1 MTTNKMLSRI
11 ENGVGALGVAS
22 GQAATAYA
30 IQNIAKNGDNIVSS
44 THLYGG
50 TYNQFKNPLNDMGI
64 EVRFVD
70 PEDPQNFI
78 NAADEKTRAF
88 FGEVLPNPSFKVF
101 PLNEVAELGKAEG
114 IPLIVDNT
122 AAPIICKP
130 IDHGAT
136 VVVHS
141 TTKYIGGHGTSIGGI
156 IIDSG
161 KLDWEKF
168 PDRQEGHLTSLRSA
182 LVRGKNIAK
191 VLETLDVLEYIKLSF
206 GEQRSNGSQKS
217 YIQANVYEA
226 IVGAIYMDGGYE
238 KASKFIFETVIPTLD
253 GIIEEQA
260 HIDSKSHLQEIA
272 QERFNL
278 TPTYH
283 LQKESGPDHNKQF
296 EMGVFFFDK
305 LIAISKEIGFLNIK
319 SSSFLSILVF

>member
-1 MTTNKMLSRI
+1 MINLKSLQSKLNYQFEDTSILETALTHKSFAN
-11 ENGVGALGVAS
+11 EN
-22 GQAATAYA
+22 
-30 IQNIAKNGDNIVSS
+30 QNIQSNERLEFLGD
-44 THLYGG
+44 
-50 TYNQFKNPLNDMGI
+50 
-64 EVRFVD
+64 
-70 PEDPQNFI
+70 
-78 NAADEKTRAF
+78 A
-88 FGEVLPNPSFKVF
+88 VL
-101 PLNEVAELGKAEG
+101 EL
-114 IPLIVDNT
+114 
-122 AAPIICKP
+122 
-130 IDHGAT
+130 
-136 VVVHS
+136 VV
-141 TTKYIGGHGTSIGGI
+141 TKF
-156 IIDSG
+156 
-161 KLDWEKF
+161 LFEKF
-168 PDRQEGHLTSLRSA
+168 PDRQEGYLTSLRSA

-191 VLETLDVLEYIKLSF
+191 VLETLEVLEYIKLSF

-305 LIAISKEIGFLNIK
+305 LIATGKGSSKQKAEIEAAYNALQEIQK
-319 SSSFLSILVF
+319 ES